1 MKDKNQNLYKI
12 VVVIGIIFSV
22 AAALFIALNL

>member
-12 VVVIGIIFSV
+12 VVAIGIIFS
-22 AAALFIALNL
+22 ALASLFIAFNL